1 MSRLDDEDTGS
12 LTIFLGTAPGV
23 GTTRAMLH
31 EAVEAGFYDS
41 KDWGTKHPRIQIL
54 TIEELLAGKNIDRP
68 QGAADAT
75 FKRAPK
81 AKAAT
86 ANMNLPLD

>member
-1 MSRLDDEDTGS
+1 MVSGQWPVVSCQQPGAPHL
-12 LTIFLGTAPGV
+12 PGV
-23 GTTRAMLH
+23 GRCGQL
-31 EAVEAGFYDS
+31 
-41 KDWGTKHPRIQIL
+41 IL

-75 FKRAPK
+75 FKRARR
-81 AKAAT
+81 AA